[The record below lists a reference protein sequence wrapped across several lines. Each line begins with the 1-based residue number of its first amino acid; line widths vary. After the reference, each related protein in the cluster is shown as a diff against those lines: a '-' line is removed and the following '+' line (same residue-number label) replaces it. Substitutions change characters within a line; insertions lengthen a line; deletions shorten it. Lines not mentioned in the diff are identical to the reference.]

1 MSDEQVK
8 PWSTDLA
15 MMNQRIEHNLEMQ
28 ARTNEHL
35 QQTMDTMSATIV
47 EIKNGQVRLI
57 EVTNAIQILPQLI
70 ADIRN
75 LQDEA
80 IAHQSVFSSI
90 NDVKKYINRVLT
102 IGIVGAAVMFYTSQ
116 YKSSNQKSAEQIV
129 AEYIKQSKQAG
140 K

>member
-1 MSDEQVK
+1 MSDGQEK

-15 MMNQRIEHNLEMQ
+15 MLNQRIEHIVEMN
-28 ARTNEHL
+28 ATTNEHL
-35 QQTMDTMSATIV
+35 QRTLEQMAATIV
-47 EIKNGQVRLI
+47 ELKDGQERLVQVVSMLQ
-57 EVTNAIQILPQLI
+57 ELPQI
-70 ADIRN
+70 RADVRN

-102 IGIVGAAVMFYTSQ
+102 IGAVGAIIMFYTSQ
-116 YKSSNQKSAEQIV
+116 YNKSNQTTEQIV
-129 AEYIKQSKQAG
+129 AEYIKQSKAG

>member
-1 MSDEQVK
+1 MNEEQGK

-15 MMNQRIEHNLEMQ
+15 MLNQKIDHIVEMN
-28 ARTNEHL
+28 ATTNEHL
-35 QQTMDTMSATIV
+35 QRTMEQMAATIV
-47 EIKNGQVRLI
+47 ELKDGQTRLI
-57 EVTNAIQILPQLI
+57 ELTNALQELPQI
-70 ADIRN
+70 RADVRN

-102 IGIVGAAVMFYTSQ
+102 IGAVGAIVMFYTSQ
-116 YKSSNQKSAEQIV
+116 YSNANQKTEQIIS
-129 AEYIKQSKQAG
+129 EYLKQVEK

>member
-1 MSDEQVK
+1 MNDGQVK

-15 MMNQRIEHNLEMQ
+15 MLNQKIDHIVEMN
-28 ARTNEHL
+28 ATTSEHL
-35 QQTMDTMSATIV
+35 QRTMEQMANTIV
-47 EIKNGQVRLI
+47 ELKDGQAQLVQVVSVLQ
-57 EVTNAIQILPQLI
+57 ELPQI
-70 ADIRN
+70 RADVRN

-129 AEYIKQSKQAG
+129 AEYIKQSKQDE
-140 K
+140 

>member
-1 MSDEQVK
+1 MSDGQEK

-15 MMNQRIEHNLEMQ
+15 MMNQKIDHIVEMN
-28 ARTNEHL
+28 ATTNEHL
-35 QQTMDTMSATIV
+35 QRTMEQMAHTII
-47 EIKNGQVRLI
+47 ELKDGQARLI
-57 EVTNAIQILPQLI
+57 EVTNALQELPQI
-70 ADIRN
+70 RADVRN

-102 IGIVGAAVMFYTSQ
+102 IGAVGAIVMFYTSQ
-116 YKSSNQKSAEQIV
+116 YNQQEAKVTKIV
-129 AEYIKQSKQAG
+129 TETLKQAG

>member
-1 MSDEQVK
+1 MRDEQVK

-15 MMNQRIEHNLEMQ
+15 MLSQRIEHNLEMQ

-47 EIKNGQVRLI
+47 EIKNGQARLI
-57 EVTNAIQILPQLI
+57 EVTNAIQVLPQLI

-129 AEYIKQSKQAG
+129 AEYLKQSKQD

>member
-1 MSDEQVK
+1 MSDGQEK

-15 MMNQRIEHNLEMQ
+15 MLNQRIEHIVEMN
-28 ARTNEHL
+28 ATTNEHL
-35 QQTMDTMSATIV
+35 QRTLEQMAATIV
-47 EIKNGQVRLI
+47 ELKDGQERLVQVVSVLQ
-57 EVTNAIQILPQLI
+57 ELPQI
-70 ADIRN
+70 RADVRN

-102 IGIVGAAVMFYTSQ
+102 IGAVGAIVMFYTSQ
-116 YKSSNQKSAEQIV
+116 YSNANQKTEQII
-129 AEYIKQSKQAG
+129 AEYLKQKG

>member
-1 MSDEQVK
+1 MSDEPGK

-15 MMNQRIEHNLEMQ
+15 MLNQRIEHIVEMN
-28 ARTNEHL
+28 ATTNEHL
-35 QQTMDTMSATIV
+35 QRTLEQMAATIV
-47 EIKNGQVRLI
+47 ELKDGQAQLVQVVSVLQ
-57 EVTNAIQILPQLI
+57 ELPQI
-70 ADIRN
+70 RADVRN

-102 IGIVGAAVMFYTSQ
+102 IGAVGAIAMFYTSQ
-116 YKSSNQKSAEQIV
+116 YSNANQKTEQII
-129 AEYIKQSKQAG
+129 AEYLKQKG

>member
-1 MSDEQVK
+1 MSDEPAK

-15 MMNQRIEHNLEMQ
+15 MLNQRIEHIVEMN
-28 ARTNEHL
+28 ATTNEHL
-35 QQTMDTMSATIV
+35 QRTLEQMAATIV
-47 EIKNGQVRLI
+47 ELKDGQERLVQVVSVLQ
-57 EVTNAIQILPQLI
+57 ELPQI
-70 ADIRN
+70 RADVRN

-102 IGIVGAAVMFYTSQ
+102 IGAVGAIVMFYTSQ
-116 YKSSNQKSAEQIV
+116 YSNANQKTEQII
-129 AEYIKQSKQAG
+129 AEYLKQKG